1 MCSRLHCHSD
11 CSVCPELPPGRR
23 AAGHLPAHSIL
34 PGLGL
39 VDGTLWRPDVGGA
52 LSNQRSSQQML
63 VSDEMVR
70 MRCCSNVVFAQVSK
84 CDRWLFFFP
93 LSPRFLFSL
102 ERRTCTTFSTHKFSS
117 LTPTFTLFIT
127 YNVQRLYTFQKPH
140 IWHSWNLLVVQF
152 D

>member
-11 CSVCPELPPGRR
+11 RSVCPELPPGRR

-70 MRCCSNVVFAQVSK
+70 MRCCSNVVCAQVSK

-93 LSPRFLFSL
+93 SLSSFPVFAWEKNVHNIFNAQILKSY
-102 ERRTCTTFSTHKFSS
+102 
-117 LTPTFTLFIT
+117 PYVTLFIT